1 MRTKKLKRD
10 KVSKC
15 GVDCRIKAGIMKN
28 KVIWII
34 TFNKGG
40 AKFFIFFSL

>member
-28 KVIWII
+28 KVTRII

-40 AKFFIFFSL
+40 TRIHFFPP

>member
-40 AKFFIFFSL
+40 AKFFIVFSL